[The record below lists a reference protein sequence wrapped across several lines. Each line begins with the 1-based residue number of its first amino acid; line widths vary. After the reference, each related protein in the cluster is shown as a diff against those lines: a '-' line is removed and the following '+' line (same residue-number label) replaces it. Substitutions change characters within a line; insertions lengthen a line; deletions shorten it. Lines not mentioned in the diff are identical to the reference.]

1 MPFPKTLS
9 ATLAALF
16 LLAPAIVVANDGPT
30 LVDPAEAVASEDE
43 QPTDEEGTTDGNA
56 AEPEAGSTTTDEV
69 VKKANEKAKQVA
81 KEVDESETAKEAS
94 AGLLQAIYDLA
105 EAMSFSAFHWVA
117 FTIMATGVVSFA
129 LQLVL
134 GKLVVL
140 ATGGFSLTAILA
152 DALGLVV
159 SLVGL
164 VLTTQAAAENSEFTQ
179 SPAAVLSAT
188 LVGVVAGFL
197 FYLWGQR
204 QEIEAARG
212 RSKAR

>member
-1 MPFPKTLS
+1 MFTRNRGLALLFVTLPCLFTGPAWADDAAGGTGEVTETAKETAAKT
-9 ATLAALF
+9 AKT
-16 LLAPAIVVANDGPT
+16 T
-30 LVDPAEAVASEDE
+30 QETVD
-43 QPTDEEGTTDGNA
+43 
-56 AEPEAGSTTTDEV
+56 
-69 VKKANEKAKQVA
+69 KVA

-117 FTIMATGVVSFA
+117 FAVMATGVVSFA

-140 ATGGFSLTAILA
+140 TKGGFSLTAILA

-164 VLTTQAAAENSEFTQ
+164 VLTTQAATENSDFTQ
-179 SPAAVLSAT
+179 SPAAVLSAAA
-188 LVGVVAGFL
+188 VGVIAGFL

-204 QEIEAARG
+204 QEIEAAKGRG
-212 RSKAR
+212 RGT